1 MSDDPREVSVLASL
15 ADQYALAADPPY
27 SFAFRDLAIALRD
40 LGAQREHDKATIE
53 VLSHEVRELRG
64 VA

>member
-1 MSDDPREVSVLASL
+1 MSDPREVSVLASL

-40 LGAQREHDKATIE
+40 LSE
-53 VLSHEVRELRG
+53 EVRVLR
-64 VA
+64 ARLPLRAAIDHARSRRPT